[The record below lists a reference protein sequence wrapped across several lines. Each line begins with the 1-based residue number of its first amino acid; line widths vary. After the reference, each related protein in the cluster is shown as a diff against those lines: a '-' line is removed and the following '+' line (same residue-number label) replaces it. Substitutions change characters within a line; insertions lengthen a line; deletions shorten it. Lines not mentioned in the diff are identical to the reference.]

1 MKDFANKDYARERQ
15 SVSTTLL
22 LSTVFV
28 TMCAL
33 LAWRELS
40 NFFGF

>member
-1 MKDFANKDYARERQ
+1 MKDFANKQYARERR
-15 SVSTTLL
+15 SVGATLL

-33 LAWRELS
+33 LAWQEIV

>member
-1 MKDFANKDYARERQ
+1 MKDFAGKQYTRERR
-15 SVSTTLL
+15 SVGATLL

-28 TMCAL
+28 TMCAM
-33 LAWRELS
+33 LAWQEVV

>member
-1 MKDFANKDYARERQ
+1 MKDFADKQYVRERQ
-15 SVSTTLL
+15 SIGTTLL
-22 LSTVFV
+22 LSIVFV

-33 LAWRELS
+33 LAWQEIV